1 MYKWVTGNAELR
13 IITLNEHNIT
23 LNSNASEHF
32 QDSHYVLVGVSD
44 SGLVA
49 IKPVFKK
56 DLELN
61 RFDRDLLHKIS
72 VGSGYAK
79 INNKA
84 LCDLIAQKIGESL
97 SGQKIVAKFNE
108 EENVLEF
115 DLNDLG
121 KEGAVL

>member
-32 QDSHYVLVGVSD
+32 QDSHYVLV
-44 SGLVA
+44 A

-72 VGSGYAK
+72 VGRGYAK